1 MATFEKRVKQLE
13 QVSCSKEEHSYCD
26 VLIIPGG
33 NGDLYTYE
41 EHAAMLARKR
51 FDKVPTSGAIMM
63 MR

>member
-33 NGDLYTYE
+33 NGVKWTPLC
-41 EHAAMLARKR
+41 RQ
-51 FDKVPTSGAIMM
+51 KVAEFKLVT
-63 MR
+63 